1 MDTKTDSKI
10 VPIEQPINKELMEQ
24 QILEMWQATSDIPD
38 DDPGKK
44 AAIDLA
50 TEIEIKMRKKYMD
63 QERIRNQAPALLQ
76 ALIKVLEIAIRYGI
90 HADHPEFIKAR
101 RIIQNTKDY

>member
-1 MDTKTDSKI
+1 MGINTESKLI
-10 VPIEQPINKELMEQ
+10 PIEQPINKDLMEQ
-24 QILEMWQATSDIPD
+24 QILEMWQSTNDIPD

-44 AAIDLA
+44 AAEDLA
-50 TEIEIKMRKKYMD
+50 TEIEMKLRKKYMD